1 MTNTCLDNE
10 RKAKVMDREG
20 QRREV
25 FLVFRLQLGEEK
37 LTKSKKGN
45 FLERWEPDWVT
56 LVINILHIINILK
69 ITMIMV
75 KTISLLLLRMFELV
89 GNPGGANKQRPCLG
103 GFPTNGELWHISAT
117 SAMEI

>member
-25 FLVFRLQLGEEK
+25 FLVFHLQLGEKNQKGK
-37 LTKSKKGN
+37 LPAEMGAGLGDPCHKYS
-45 FLERWEPDWVT
+45 
-56 LVINILHIINILK
+56 IINILK
-69 ITMIMV
+69 ITMIIV
-75 KTISLLLLRMFELV
+75 IIKTIRLRMFELV
-89 GNPGGANKQRPCLG
+89 GNPGGGNKQRPCLG